1 MNLLRLAA
9 FFAVAGVGGVH
20 VGAQTRTDAPL
31 RLSDA
36 VVGSVVEY
44 TVKPGDSLT
53 RIGARMGVDV
63 STLRQQNGLD
73 LRSALQ
79 PGQTLTVDNRH
90 VVPGGVSD
98 AVVVNIPQRMLFL
111 FGPGD
116 EMRGYPVA
124 VGRPTW
130 QTPTGSFS
138 VLSTRVKPACDVP
151 HSIQEEMR
159 LNRRKPLAAVP
170 PGPSNP
176 LGDRW
181 LGLSLPS
188 AGIDGASAPQS
199 IYTFRT
205 HGCIRLHPDDIREVF
220 ERVSLQDAG
229 EVIYEPVLM
238 AQVGDRVFL
247 EVHRDVYRRRG
258 DPLLTIQRI
267 AARCPIPELDWDKVR
282 RVVESH
288 DGIASDVTA
297 GQRRRGRRVPSM
309 TM

>member
-1 MNLLRLAA
+1 MNLLRPAA
-9 FFAVAGVGGVH
+9 FLAVAAVGTVH
-20 VGAQTRTDAPL
+20 VAAQTRTAAPL

-36 VVGSVVEY
+36 IVGSVVEY
-44 TVKPGDSLT
+44 TVNPEDSLT
-53 RIGARMGVDV
+53 SIGARMGVDV

-73 LRSALQ
+73 LRAALQ
-79 PGQTLTVDNRH
+79 PGHTLTVDNRH

-98 AVVVNIPQRMLFL
+98 ALVVNIPQRMLFL

-138 VLSTRVKPACDVP
+138 VLSKRAKPTCDVP
-151 HSIQEEMR
+151 PSIQEEMR
-159 LNRRKPLAAVP
+159 RNGRKPLTSVP
-170 PGPSNP
+170 PEPSNP

-188 AGIDGASAPQS
+188 VGIHGTSAPES
-199 IYTFRT
+199 IYTFDT
-205 HGCIRLHPDDIREVF
+205 HGCIRLHPDDIRDVF
-220 ERVSLQDAG
+220 ERVALQDAG

-247 EVHRDVYRRRG
+247 EVHRDVYGRRG
-258 DPLLTIQRI
+258 DPTLTIRRI
-267 AARCPIPELDWDKVR
+267 AAQCPIPELDWDKVR

-297 GQRRRGRRVPSM
+297 GKRRRGRRLPSM